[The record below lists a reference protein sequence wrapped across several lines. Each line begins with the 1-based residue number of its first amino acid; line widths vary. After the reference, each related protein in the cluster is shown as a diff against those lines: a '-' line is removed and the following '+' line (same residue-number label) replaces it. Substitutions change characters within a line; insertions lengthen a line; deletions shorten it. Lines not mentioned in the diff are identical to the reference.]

1 MTGTLA
7 IKECRTAVSATT
19 SLSAGLRESMFAV
32 GNAELGPFTNQK
44 RPD

>member
-19 SLSAGLRESMFAV
+19 SLLAGLRESMFAV